1 MPTPKRGPR
10 LGGGAAHQKQLL
22 ANQARD
28 LFRHG
33 RIRTTEAKAKALR
46 PYAEKL
52 ITKAKRGDLHNR
64 RLVLADLHDRDV
76 VAYLFEDVA
85 PRFADRD
92 GGYTRILKLEPRK
105 GDNARMALIE
115 LVEQGDSAGGEVIE
129 ESKAGRSRGLFG
141 RRRKKVGEEAAPA
154 GAGTAVL
161 DAEEDDE
168 VEAEFDVED
177 DEQVA
182 AAIAAATSGPAPSED
197 VEVDE
202 ETTAAAAD
210 APADEEAA
218 APAGDE
224 AAASAADEAAASADD
239 ADDDAADD
247 EDADEDADDDGADDA
262 KA

>member
-10 LGGGAAHQKQLL
+10 LGGGPAHQKHLL
-22 ANQARD
+22 SNQARD

-64 RLVLADLHDRDV
+64 RLVLAELKDRDV

-92 GGYTRILKLEPRK
+92 GGYTRILKMEPRK
-105 GDNARMALIE
+105 GDNAPMALIE
-115 LVEQGDSAGGEVIE
+115 LVEQGVTSGEDAIE

-141 RRRKKVGEEAAPA
+141 RRRKNVAEEAAPA
-154 GAGTAVL
+154 AAGTALL
-161 DAEEDDE
+161 DADDEDEELEED
-168 VEAEFDVED
+168 VFDVED

-182 AAIAAATSGPAPSED
+182 QAIAEATGG
-197 VEVDE
+197 
-202 ETTAAAAD
+202 
-210 APADEEAA
+210 AA
-218 APAGDE
+218 APA
-224 AAASAADEAAASADD
+224 ADAEVE
-239 ADDDAADD
+239 DDDAADAD
-247 EDADEDADDDGADDA
+247 DAADEDGRQA
-262 KA
+262 